1 MTDFP
6 CTSCGQCCR
15 LIGLTFDHS
24 HPYYQNSSQAIK
36 DLIDSFPH
44 PINPDNSCSMLNEDG
59 LCSIYEDRP
68 IICNTKYAPQL
79 LNLSQ
84 PQFNRYLAESCNQI
98 INDANLDPK
107 FLVQI
112 SEAV

>member
-15 LIGLTFDHS
+15 LIGLHFDHS
-24 HPYYQNSSQAIK
+24 NPVYQNSPQAVK
-36 DLIDSFPH
+36 DLMDNFPH
-44 PINPDNSCSMLNEDG
+44 PINSDNSCSMLDENG

-79 LNLSQ
+79 LNLTK
-84 PQFNRYLAESCNQI
+84 PQFNNYMAQSCNKLI
-98 INDANLDPK
+98 DDADLDRK

-112 SEAV
+112 SEVV

>member
-15 LIGLTFDHS
+15 LIGLHFDHS
-24 HPYYQNSSQAIK
+24 NPVYQNSPQAAK
-36 DLIDSFPH
+36 DLMDNFPH
-44 PINPDNSCSMLNEDG
+44 PINSDNSCSMLDENG

-79 LNLSQ
+79 LNLTK
-84 PQFNRYLAESCNQI
+84 PQFNNYMAQSCNKLI
-98 INDANLDPK
+98 DDADLDRK

-112 SEAV
+112 SEVV

>member
-24 HPYYQNSSQAIK
+24 HPFYQTSSLAVK
-36 DLIDSFPH
+36 TLIDNFPY
-44 PINPDNSCSMLNEDG
+44 PINPDNSCSMLDENG
-59 LCSIYEDRP
+59 LCSIYDDRP

-79 LNLSQ
+79 LNLSKS
-84 PQFNRYLAESCNQI
+84 QFNKYLAESCNQI
-98 INDANLDPK
+98 INDAGLDRK

-112 SEAV
+112 SEVV

>member
-1 MTDFP
+1 LTDFP

-15 LIGLTFDHS
+15 LIGLHFDHS
-24 HPYYQNSSQAIK
+24 NPVYQNSPQAVK
-36 DLIDSFPH
+36 DLMDNFPH
-44 PINPDNSCSMLNEDG
+44 PINSDNSCSMLDENG

-79 LNLSQ
+79 LNLTK
-84 PQFNRYLAESCNQI
+84 PQFNNYMAQSCNKLI
-98 INDANLDPK
+98 DDADLDRK

-112 SEAV
+112 SEVV